1 MVRVHTMSLQLGSWT
16 SLSVSKGG
24 VVAKWCVC
32 NATRI
37 SEPCAQAAGG
47 LGTLCDS
54 GIVLCDGHGEA
65 GGLAARYALLH
76 TETYRMDG

>member
-32 NATRI
+32 NSKRI
-37 SEPCAQAAGG
+37 S
-47 LGTLCDS
+47 
-54 GIVLCDGHGEA
+54 
-65 GGLAARYALLH
+65 
-76 TETYRMDG
+76 